1 MLTSADW
8 HHPPESMFFIM
19 ANNANT
25 RNTPLLTARQKA
37 CLQLTAE
44 GLTAQAAAHQLGIS
58 VRMVRWH
65 LQQARQ
71 RLGASSSAQAVLLAS
86 KLGLLEEQ

>member
-1 MLTSADW
+1 
-8 HHPPESMFFIM
+8 M
-19 ANNANT
+19 ANNAND
-25 RNTPLLTARQKA
+25 RSTPLLTARQKA
-37 CLQLTAE
+37 CLQLTAQ
-44 GLTAQAAAHQLGIS
+44 GLTAQAAAHHLDIS

-86 KLGLLEEQ
+86 KLGLLE

>member
-1 MLTSADW
+1 MLVSADW
-8 HHPPESMFFIM
+8 HHPPESMSIIM
-19 ANNANT
+19 ANNAND

-37 CLQLTAE
+37 CLQLTAQ
-44 GLTAQAAAHQLGIS
+44 GLTAQAAAHHLGIS

-86 KLGLLEEQ
+86 KLGLLEEL